1 MGRSPAIELSGLTK
15 YYGDVRG
22 IEDLSLTVEGGEIFG
37 FLGPNGAG
45 KSTAIRTLL
54 GFLTPTSGEAYLLGT
69 PVSDRRALIDVKRHV
84 GHIPGDFEFYGGLTG
99 RQHLDYFEQLRGGER
114 RDELQTLFP
123 APFDRKV
130 STYSRGNRQK
140 LAIVQAFMHDPSLV
154 VMDEPTSGLDPL
166 VQRTFYE
173 FLDAERDRGVTVLF
187 SSHILS
193 EVRRV
198 CDRVAVIR
206 NGKLVAVEDIGELLR
221 KSGKVVRAS
230 LAERPPVDSFDLPG
244 VVRGEYEADGVL
256 RLIVN
261 GGYDALLDRLA
272 SYTVED
278 IEIREASLEDVF
290 MHFYTG
296 QDVDSAVDSEAAGD
310 DEASEDDVGRP
321 EADVGDDTTE
331 RTEPTEAADV

>member
-1 MGRSPAIELSGLTK
+1 MSPAIELSGLTK

-22 IEDLSLTVEGGEIFG
+22 IEDLTLTVERGEVFG

-45 KSTAIRTLL
+45 KSTAIRALL
-54 GFLTPTSGEAYLLGT
+54 GFLRPTSGEVTLLGKR
-69 PVSDRRALIDVKRHV
+69 VADRHELVEVKHEL
-84 GHIPGDFEFYGGLTG
+84 GHIPGDFAFYDSLSG
-99 RQHLDYFEQLRGGER
+99 RRHLDYYESLRGGER
-114 RDELQTLFP
+114 RAELEALFP

-130 STYSRGNRQK
+130 GTYSRGNRQK
-140 LAIVQAFMHDPSLV
+140 LAIVQAFMHDPTLV

-173 FLDAERDRGVTVLF
+173 FLEAERERGVTVLF

-206 NGKLVAVEDIGELLR
+206 NGRLVAVEDIDTLLR
-221 KSGKVVRAS
+221 KSGKVVRAT
-230 LAERPPVDSFDLPG
+230 LTEHPPIETFDLPG
-244 VVRGEYEADGVL
+244 VVRGEYESKGVL
-256 RLIVN
+256 KLIVN
-261 GGYDALLDRLA
+261 GGYDELLDRLS

-290 MHFYTG
+290 MHFYTDRDDG
-296 QDVDSAVDSEAAGD
+296 VTENERSEGDTERRERDGD
-310 DEASEDDVGRP
+310 DALPAESTDA
-321 EADVGDDTTE
+321 
-331 RTEPTEAADV
+331 